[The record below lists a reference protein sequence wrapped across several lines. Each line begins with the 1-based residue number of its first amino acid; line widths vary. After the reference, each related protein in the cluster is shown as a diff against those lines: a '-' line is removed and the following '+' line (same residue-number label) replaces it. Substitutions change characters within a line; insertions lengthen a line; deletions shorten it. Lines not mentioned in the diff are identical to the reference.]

1 MMGAPSSVL
10 EGGAFDL
17 AFFLPLLSQGGTVQ
31 PAPCPDLPP
40 YNNSCFPTS
49 NLYHPTS
56 KITVQP
62 SISPVPCIILD
73 QSLITCYPSPVFADQ
88 NSRRPTFPSPLSHTP
103 RRNVQI
109 LLSPNPFRINTYKAT
124 SQLLILNHLRE
135 QLSFLDATLTQKPGE
150 GGYFS
155 LRPMAIV
162 GRGGKA
168 NCRGAAMLSLRG
180 NGRVRR

>member
-73 QSLITCYPSPVFADQ
+73 QSLITCYPSPVSAKLQHRLDPHVAPRSTPLASFAFVQ
-88 NSRRPTFPSPLSHTP
+88 PLCFQTPTHSFPPQVSRISFPFNH
-103 RRNVQI
+103 
-109 LLSPNPFRINTYKAT
+109 FR
-124 SQLLILNHLRE
+124 
-135 QLSFLDATLTQKPGE
+135 TLFIAS
-150 GGYFS
+150 GG
-155 LRPMAIV
+155 
-162 GRGGKA
+162 GRGNNAIPKEI
-168 NCRGAAMLSLRG
+168 L
-180 NGRVRR
+180 